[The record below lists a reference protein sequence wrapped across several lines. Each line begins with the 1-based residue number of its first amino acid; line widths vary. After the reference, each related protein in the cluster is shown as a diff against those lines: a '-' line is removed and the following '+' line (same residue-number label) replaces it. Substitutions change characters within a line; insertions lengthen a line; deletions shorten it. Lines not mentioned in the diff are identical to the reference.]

1 MAEAAA
7 VKAESF
13 EEAFA
18 EAVKED
24 ESAPLKGDASEGVTP
39 APGAKADNDDFAVP
53 EDAAKVAADKVAA
66 DAKAAEEKAAADKA
80 AADAKAT
87 EEKAAADKAAAD
99 KAAAADAAALAAD
112 PAAAKA
118 AADAAADAA
127 AKAEADRVTK
137 EAADKAA
144 ADAVKAAADAAK
156 ATADAAAA
164 AKAAAD
170 KAEADRKAAEPK
182 FDKVFEPSA
191 EEKAALEE
199 FQKEWGKDVAPGV
212 AVLLKKQQHD
222 LEQRFS
228 KALFE
233 VVQHF
238 TSAVQPIASSVQQS
252 AEEKHFAAIRGVHAD
267 FDTVLPEVEKWVAT
281 QPSYLKT
288 ALEATLESGTAT
300 DVIDL
305 MNRYKKEIGVSPD
318 VDPGAIAKAAAAKV
332 AADAAA
338 ASKAAA
344 DAAAA
349 AAAASLAPVKSSGAA
364 PKPGAGVDKNNFSEA
379 WEKD

>member
-13 EEAFA
+13 EDAFA

-24 ESAPLKGDASEGVTP
+24 EPVPKKDPAAAGVVVVDP
-39 APGAKADNDDFAVP
+39 PVVPGAKADNDDFAVP
-53 EDAAKVAADKVAA
+53 EDPAKAAADKAAADAKAAAEKATAEKAAA

-80 AADAKAT
+80 AADK
-87 EEKAAADKAAAD
+87 
-99 KAAAADAAALAAD
+99 AAADAAALAANPD
-112 PAAAKA
+112 AAKT
-118 AADAAADAA
+118 AADAA
-127 AKAEADRVTK
+127 AKAEADRVAK
-137 EAADKAA
+137 ETADKAA
-144 ADAVKAAADAAK
+144 AD
-156 ATADAAAA
+156 AAA

-170 KAEADRKAAEPK
+170 KAAADAAKAAADEAARQAALPK
-182 FDKVFEPSA
+182 FDKTFEPTA
-191 EEKAALEE
+191 EEKTALEE
-199 FQKEWGKDVAPGV
+199 FQKEWGKDVVPGV
-212 AVLLKKQQHD
+212 AVLLKKQAFEMKQ
-222 LEQRFS
+222 EFS

-233 VVQHF
+233 VVNHF

-252 AEEKHFAAIRGVHAD
+252 AEEKHFAAIRGAHAD
-267 FDTVLPEVEKWVAT
+267 FDTVLPEVEKWVAA
-281 QPSYLKT
+281 QPAYLKT
-288 ALEATLESGTAT
+288 ALEATLDSGTAT

-305 MNRYKKEIGVSPD
+305 MNRYKKEAGAALASG
-318 VDPGAIAKAAAAKV
+318 DPGAAAKAAADKA

-338 ASKAAA
+338 AAKAVA

-364 PKPGAGVDKNNFSEA
+364 PKPGAGVDKNNFGEA